1 MNVKNVKDSVM
12 GRIFRRK
19 IKDSSI
25 SAKSPQ
31 DPDMIQNASAAQQQ
45 ELEAY
50 KNRAITSRSRLWS
63 I

>member
-19 IKDSSI
+19 IKNSSI
-25 SAKSPQ
+25 SAKSPR
-31 DPDMIQNASAAQQQ
+31 DPDLVQNASAARQQ